1 MKSKL
6 ITSTLTALLMER
18 AARLNSQHGLAKIG
32 AALVLSGVCVVAHAS
47 GIGYISS
54 SSGYLLHM
62 SGSTAVTADWKGQ
75 APIQGFSGYGQIKM
89 NERCLTGRTGNQ
101 PLTWEGCGN
110 DAAQR
115 WKLSGGQLNN
125 EGGWCADVEG
135 ARGGAGVRVMA
146 WKCSG
151 SSNQKWRTHPVV
163 SAQTAASR
171 ISDPN
176 VKATFLA
183 NAAKASAG
191 ALISTRT
198 GQMVA
203 AGGGNLIG
211 NDGSTMV
218 AAGGGNMVAAGGGN

>member
-6 ITSTLTALLMER
+6 IASTLPTLMIAK
-18 AARLNSQHGLAKIG
+18 AACVHSQRCLAKIG
-32 AALVLSGVCVVAHAS
+32 TALLLSGVCAVAHAS

-54 SSGYLLHM
+54 SSGYVLHM

-89 NERCLTGRTGNQ
+89 DGRCLTGRNGNQ

-135 ARGGAGVRVMA
+135 ARGGAGVRVLA

-151 SSNQKWRTHPVV
+151 SSNQKWRSHPIV
-163 SAQTAASR
+163 SAQTAAAR

-176 VKATFLA
+176 VKNTFLS
-183 NAAKASAG
+183 NASRASAG
-191 ALISTRT
+191 QLISTRT
-198 GQMVA
+198 GQLVA

>member
-6 ITSTLTALLMER
+6 ITSTLPALRMAR
-18 AARLNSQHGLAKIG
+18 AACLSSQHRLGKIG
-32 AALVLSGVCVVAHAS
+32 AALVLSGVCAVAHAS

-54 SSGYLLHM
+54 SSGYMLHM

-75 APIQGFSGYGQIKM
+75 TPIQGFSGYGQIKM
-89 NERCLTGRTGNQ
+89 SGRCLTGRNGNQ

-135 ARGGAGVRVMA
+135 ARGGAGVRIMA

-151 SSNQKWRTHPVV
+151 SSNQKWRSHPIV
-163 SAQTAASR
+163 SAQTAAAR
-171 ISDPN
+171 ISDQN
-176 VKATFLA
+176 VKNTFIS
-183 NAAKASAG
+183 NASRASAG
-191 ALISTRT
+191 QLISTRT